1 MGAQYAGQDRADHHT
16 TLSRS
21 GCLQQVSSVA
31 GQGVGVAGVGR
42 PGGSLGHVGA
52 GVGGRGARVGG
63 RGARVRDREGAGA
76 TGQGLVQPVQQEQ
89 QLGGGVV
96 GGTWL
101 PKIIIL
107 TVRVGS

>member
-1 MGAQYAGQDRADHHT
+1 M
-16 TLSRS
+16 
-21 GCLQQVSSVA
+21 
-31 GQGVGVAGVGR
+31 GR

-63 RGARVRDREGAGA
+63 WGARVGGQGARVRDREGARA

-89 QLGGGVV
+89 QLGGGAV